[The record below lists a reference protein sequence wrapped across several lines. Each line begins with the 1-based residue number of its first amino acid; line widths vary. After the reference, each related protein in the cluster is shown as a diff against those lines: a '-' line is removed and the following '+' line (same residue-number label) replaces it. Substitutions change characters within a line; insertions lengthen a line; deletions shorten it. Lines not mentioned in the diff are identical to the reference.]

1 MFKFLNLSFNEGYEV
16 AVASLPRQ
24 FQSGFQIGDRLLML
38 TKLGLDIASIDVE
51 VGGVWLQTD
60 GLIIIGDRLIV
71 LPKSELG
78 VTPIDVHGC
87 VVGLQTDGLI
97 IVDDRL
103 PVLT

>member
-24 FQSGFQIGDRLLML
+24 IQSGFQIGDRLLML
-38 TKLGLDIASIDVE
+38 TKLGLDIAS
-51 VGGVWLQTD
+51 
-60 GLIIIGDRLIV
+60 
-71 LPKSELG
+71 
-78 VTPIDVHGC
+78 IDVHGC